1 MYFQIGCYIMYH
13 KLRRGLLIFLNII
26 VEVKVTHPLEK
37 FEGWPGSLR
46 LRVFCNHQQTVV
58 SGYC

>member
-1 MYFQIGCYIMYH
+1 MYH